1 MARYPRLMSFEPE
14 LHHRLSD
21 GSLLVRVG
29 VSTKVWVTAV
39 MRKQV
44 LCGLCNDVINKKEH
58 SWREK
63 GQTTLY
69 CAKRVCTRCWPKE
82 IVNATDSRITTEGSG
97 KPLGL

>member
-1 MARYPRLMSFEPE
+1 MARYPKMTSFEPR

-21 GSLLVRVG
+21 GSLLIRVG
-29 VSTKVWVTAV
+29 VSTKVWVTAIV
-39 MRKQV
+39 RKQAH
-44 LCGLCNDVINKKEH
+44 CALCNDTINKKEH

-69 CAKRVCTRCWPKE
+69 CAKRVCTKCWPKE
-82 IVNATDSRITTEGSG
+82 IVNGTDSRITTEGAG